1 MFNPRKPKYT
11 FFKVREATELLPYIM
26 QCLDGISRSKAKAI
40 LVGGGVRVD
49 KKNVSQHDFLLQ
61 PGMLVLQHSYAL
73 KGSKAVRLIENGA
86 NETQRYAT
94 NTQL

>member
-1 MFNPRKPKYT
+1 MFNPRKPKIY
-11 FFKVREATELLPYIM
+11 FLQSDAEATELLPYIM

-61 PGMLVLQHSYAL
+61 PWYVG
-73 KGSKAVRLIENGA
+73 RDF
-86 NETQRYAT
+86 
-94 NTQL
+94 